1 MTQKHTLAA
10 INELPPEVTLSF
22 VPYANDLQGWINK
35 ARAAGHEVLL
45 ELPMEAYDYP
55 NVDTGPHTLL
65 TSAKPEENLRRLNIL
80 LGQGDRLFR
89 RHQLSGRPFATDAA
103 AADPVMKALKDRGLV
118 FLHDGAAA
126 RSVLPQAAN
135 QTGLDFTVADRIVDA
150 ELTADAIDR
159 ELLALE
165 ALAIQNGKAIGV
177 GFAYPVTIEQFRL
190 WAEGLKAK
198 GYQLAP
204 ASASAGVQALRQVVT
219 YHAQPE
225 QGGRDPSL
233 YRPNVGLAI
242 FSKKGHLWLGRRA
255 GVRKDDVRY
264 AWQMPQG
271 GIDRGETPAIAALR
285 ELGEETG
292 LNTKHRRTAR
302 RARALAVLRLPACPE
317 AEAHRPLFRP
327 APEMVR
333 LPLHRLRHG
342 FPPRRPHTG
351 IRRLEMGEPR
361 RSARPRHPVQGCRLR
376 GSREALREVDRAR
389 LVSD

>member
-1 MTQKHTLAA
+1 
-10 INELPPEVTLSF
+10 
-22 VPYANDLQGWINK
+22 
-35 ARAAGHEVLL
+35 
-45 ELPMEAYDYP
+45 
-55 NVDTGPHTLL
+55 
-65 TSAKPEENLRRLNIL
+65 
-80 LGQGDRLFR
+80 
-89 RHQLSGRPFATDAA
+89 
-103 AADPVMKALKDRGLV
+103 
-118 FLHDGAAA
+118 
-126 RSVLPQAAN
+126 
-135 QTGLDFTVADRIVDA
+135 
-150 ELTADAIDR
+150 
-159 ELLALE
+159 
-165 ALAIQNGKAIGV
+165 
-177 GFAYPVTIEQFRL
+177 
-190 WAEGLKAK
+190 
-198 GYQLAP
+198 
-204 ASASAGVQALRQVVT
+204 VT

-292 LNTKHRRTAR
+292 INTKHVELLEELEPWLFYDFPP
-302 RARALAVLRLPACPE
+302 ALK

-351 IRRLEMGEPR
+351 IRRLEMGRTR
-361 RSARPRHPVQGCRLR
+361 RRRAGLVIPFKAAVY
-376 GSREALREVDRAR
+376 AEVAKRFAKWTAGA
-389 LVSD
+389 